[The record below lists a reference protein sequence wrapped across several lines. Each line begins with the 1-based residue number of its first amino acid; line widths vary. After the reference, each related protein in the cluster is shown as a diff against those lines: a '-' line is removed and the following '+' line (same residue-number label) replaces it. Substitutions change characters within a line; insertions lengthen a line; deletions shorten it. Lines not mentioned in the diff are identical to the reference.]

1 MYKTDSEIE
10 HIAYGVIERSLPKP
24 EWTHA
29 AHFATAVW
37 LLRSPCHDAERDMP
51 DLIKRYNEACGVR
64 NTDTDGYHH
73 TITLASLR
81 AAKKVLNELPDETGL
96 AESVNAVLL
105 SGYGHSDWILEYW
118 SRALLF
124 SVDARRTWVD
134 PDMKTQ
140 DFLTG
145 TEENS

>member
-1 MYKTDSEIE
+1 MYTTDSEVD
-10 HIAYGVIERSLPKP
+10 HIARCVIKRSLPKP
-24 EWTHA
+24 DWTHA
-29 AHFATAVW
+29 AHFAAAVW
-37 LLRSPCHDAERDMP
+37 LLRSPDHDAERDMP
-51 DLIKRYNEACGVR
+51 ELIRRYNEVCGVK
-64 NTDTDGYHH
+64 NTETEGYHH

-81 AAKKVLNELPDETGL
+81 AAKKVLNDLPEETGL

-105 SGYGHSDWILEYW
+105 SGYGKSDWILEYW

-124 SVDARRTWVD
+124 SVDARKNWVD

-145 TEENS
+145 K